1 MQDCDGLTHTLGLM
15 GLVLFA
21 SVAVPALKLNK
32 TGHERC
38 LEKHR
43 IPEAGCGVYLLEL
56 ILLSLTHRLPV
67 VCLRGLV
74 PTN

>member
-1 MQDCDGLTHTLGLM
+1 MQECDGLTRTIGLM

-32 TGHERC
+32 TGYERC
-38 LEKHR
+38 LDKHR
-43 IPEAGCGVYLLEL
+43 INEAGCGLYLLEL
-56 ILLSLTHRLPV
+56 VRLSLTHRLPV
-67 VCLRGLV
+67 VCLRWFV

>member
-1 MQDCDGLTHTLGLM
+1 MQDCDELTRTLGLM

-32 TGHERC
+32 AGHERC
-38 LEKHR
+38 LDKHR
-43 IPEAGCGVYLLEL
+43 VPEAGCGLYLLEL
-56 ILLSLTHRLPV
+56 VLLSLTHRLLV
-67 VCLRGLV
+67 VCLRWLV